1 MTTYTIGSNCH
12 ITFSHPNVDAGAAF
26 GFILGPTTI
35 NDLFSDAGR
44 RKGPCV
50 SVQRELQ
57 TDGTVNVRIFF
68 SILLADNLVNPDGS
82 THTDTRTTMY
92 TKIQNFLSQTANL
105 VITTEIGVFSA
116 IGALGH
122 SATEMHYG
130 PLSVISCQLNNVG
143 IYFPPADPALLSQ
156 SMWDGALTW
165 STSYWR

>member
-1 MTTYTIGSNCH
+1 MTYTIGGNCH
-12 ITFSHPNVDAGAAF
+12 ITLSHPNINSGDPF
-26 GFILGPTTI
+26 GFILGPATI

-57 TDGTVNVRIFF
+57 ENGQINIRIFF
-68 SILLADNLVNPDGS
+68 AVLMADNLVNPDGS
-82 THTDTRTTMY
+82 THQDSRTLMY
-92 TKIQNFLSQTANL
+92 SNIQNYLSQTAGL
-105 VITTEIGVFSA
+105 IITTQIGVFSA

-143 IYFPPADPALLSQ
+143 TYFPPADPAFLSL
-156 SMWDGALTW
+156 SAWSGTLTW
-165 STSYWR
+165 ANSYWR